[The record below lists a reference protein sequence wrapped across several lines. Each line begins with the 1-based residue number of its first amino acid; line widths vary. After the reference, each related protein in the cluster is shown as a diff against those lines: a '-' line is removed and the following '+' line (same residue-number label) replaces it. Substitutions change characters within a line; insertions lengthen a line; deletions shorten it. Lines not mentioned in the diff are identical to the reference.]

1 MRHARKR
8 ARIGARL
15 LGALVFLPL
24 GDAAFGEDVVP
35 PVSATNAAT
44 VDPIAVLR
52 RSPTAPPRAALFVE
66 TTPGEM
72 LEAFALTRGMNV
84 LRLDPSKVT
93 TQASSRDALVRLVA
107 RYRRETGATRIIAH
121 GDSGAASA
129 LLASGFDGVLLEGI
143 DGAVVNGAAR
153 IIAVVGAD
161 FFLKPVPPARSKDA
175 AAANVRRFYLTGVTL
190 ARGADCAPPKPVDSA
205 APALRALLVALDDWT
220 KGAKPPAS
228 RFPGDADLVDARAR
242 VWPDI
247 PGFAAPPSDTRR
259 VPAIDADGNE
269 RPVGLTLPDR
279 ALPIATFTAFGPGCV
294 GVKTSPFAGSKAER
308 EKIGDPRPSLV
319 ERYGSRAYFVATMRV
334 VADRLVRA
342 RLLLSEDADAYVAAA
357 KTAPF

>member
-8 ARIGARL
+8 SRIGARVL
-15 LGALVFLPL
+15 CALVFLPL
-24 GDAAFGEDVVP
+24 GDAACGEDVVP
-35 PVSATNAAT
+35 PVSAKNAAT
-44 VDPIAVLR
+44 VDPVAVLR
-52 RSPTAPPRAALFVE
+52 RSPTASPGAALFVE

-84 LRLDPSKVT
+84 LRLDPSKVM
-93 TQASSRDALVRLVA
+93 TQPSSRDALVWLMA

-121 GDSGAASA
+121 GDSGATSA
-129 LLASGFDGVLLEGI
+129 LLAAGFDGVLLEGI
-143 DGAVVNGAAR
+143 DGFAVTGAAR
-153 IIAVVGAD
+153 IIAVAGAD
-161 FFLKPVPPARSKDA
+161 FFLKPVPPALLKGA
-175 AAANVRRFYLTGVTL
+175 AASNVRRFYLAGVTL
-190 ARGADCAPPKPVDSA
+190 ARDADCGPPKPVDSA

-220 KGAKPPAS
+220 KGVKPPAS

-247 PGFAAPPSDTRR
+247 PGLAAPPSDARR

-294 GVKTSPFAGSKAER
+294 GVTTLPFAGSKAQR
-308 EKIGDPRPSLV
+308 EKNGDPRPSLI

-334 VADRLVRA
+334 VADRLVKA
-342 RLLLSEDADAYVAAA
+342 RLLLPEDADAYVAAA